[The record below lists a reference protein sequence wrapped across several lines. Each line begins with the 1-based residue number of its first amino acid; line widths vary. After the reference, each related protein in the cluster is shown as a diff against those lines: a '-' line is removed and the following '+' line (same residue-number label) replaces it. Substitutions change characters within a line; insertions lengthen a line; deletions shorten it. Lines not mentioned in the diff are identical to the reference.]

1 MDFIEAAKTQLL
13 ARNIKVEAL
22 FATPAAGDNGVVI
35 LFRGKSYGKT
45 VRFAAPLVDGVL
57 GELREVTTSERKR
70 INKKQRGWTPPPYR
84 KRKPRKA
91 KKEHAAPAKA

>member
-1 MDFIEAAKTQLL
+1 MDFVEAAKAQLS
-13 ARNIKVEAL
+13 ARRIKVESL
-22 FATPAAGDNGVVI
+22 FATPSAGDAEVVI

-45 VRFAAPLVDGVL
+45 VRFAAPLVNGVL

-91 KKEHAAPAKA
+91 KKEQVATAKE